1 MANFTIKEDLLKL
14 KGAFVTNIKGKT
26 ETKRCLVIPID
37 DSGLFAGE
45 KGVYL
50 NLTATELREPKY
62 EDTHCL
68 KVQLDREAYNDM
80 TDEERRAIPIIGGM
94 HEFQTQTRTMRVT
107 QTLDAATQI
116 ENPDDD
122 LPF

>member
-1 MANFTIKEDLLKL
+1 MANFSIKEDLLKL

-26 ETKRCLVIPID
+26 ATKRCLVIPID
-37 DSGLFAGE
+37 ESGLFAGE

-50 NLTATELREPKY
+50 SITASELREPKY

-68 KVQLDREAYNDM
+68 KVQLDRDAYNALSE
-80 TDEERRAIPIIGGM
+80 EERRAIPIIGGM
-94 HEFQTQTRTMRVT
+94 HEFQTQTKTMRVT
-107 QTLDAATQI
+107 QTLDASTQI